1 MGTTRRKASPFSTRR
16 KMKIRSWSKEFLN
29 VEKFGV
35 PKDVKEA
42 VSRAQV
48 NGAYYLGN
56 YLCVVALLTL
66 VQGFLNPIL
75 IIGLGLVGGLGFVV
89 YTQGEKVKV
98 GSVEVTQMQATIAIG
113 GAVFYLTS
121 GLVLLYSIVA
131 GAVLALA
138 HAAVRKPSIKSRATN
153 KLNEAIDDLTE

>member
-1 MGTTRRKASPFSTRR
+1 MGIGADGSARADVGGSQAQSQTQVANLTQQRSVSRLTTRRS
-16 KMKIRSWSKEFLN
+16 
-29 VEKFGV
+29 
-35 PKDVKEA
+35 
-42 VSRAQV
+42 
-48 NGAYYLGN
+48 

-113 GAVFYLTS
+113 VST
-121 GLVLLYSIVA
+121 
-131 GAVLALA
+131 
-138 HAAVRKPSIKSRATN
+138 
-153 KLNEAIDDLTE
+153 

>member
-1 MGTTRRKASPFSTRR
+1 MTTRRS
-16 KMKIRSWSKEFLN
+16 
-29 VEKFGV
+29 
-35 PKDVKEA
+35 
-42 VSRAQV
+42 
-48 NGAYYLGN
+48 

-113 GAVFYLTS
+113 VST
-121 GLVLLYSIVA
+121 
-131 GAVLALA
+131 
-138 HAAVRKPSIKSRATN
+138 
-153 KLNEAIDDLTE
+153 